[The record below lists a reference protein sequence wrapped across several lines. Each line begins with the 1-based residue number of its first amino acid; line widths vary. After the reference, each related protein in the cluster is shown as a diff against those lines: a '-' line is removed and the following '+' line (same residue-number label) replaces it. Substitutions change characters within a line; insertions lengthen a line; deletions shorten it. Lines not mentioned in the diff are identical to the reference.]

1 MLYVTNY
8 FSYFGKLG
16 LHNSHPL
23 FFHNLFNYILSQF
36 CLGIDVANN
45 EFAAVGPDIHLL
57 YLVWFSSCSV
67 GCLFVLMYHQ
77 FVERYKKDRRVFC
90 FVCMQ
95 EQKPD

>member
-23 FFHNLFNYILSQF
+23 FFHNLFNYVLSQF

-57 YLVWFSSCSV
+57 YLVWFSS
-67 GCLFVLMYHQ
+67 
-77 FVERYKKDRRVFC
+77 
-90 FVCMQ
+90 
-95 EQKPD
+95 